1 MYNIYSI
8 YFNSRPHKEV
18 DDTGGFFFVASTVIS
33 THDLTRRSTFL
44 PAVSPARF
52 VFQLTT
58 SQGGR
63 RVTASIVP
71 PLLSYFNSRPH
82 KEVDFRG
89 RRLKSRAVN
98 ISTHDLTRRST
109 RIYRFIPSTL
119 LHFNSRPHK
128 EVDFKEGRMM
138 LNEIISTH
146 DLTRRSTITYSLKHI
161 KKLFQL
167 TTSQGGR
174 QQFLHKKF
182 SFQNHFL
189 CSLHIIHSYYINI
202 AFFSTLFL
210 QNLHFFWCESPRI
223 FLFTCLS
230 HSAF

>member
-1 MYNIYSI
+1 MIWDSDQVH
-8 YFNSRPHKEV
+8 FNSRPHEEV
-18 DDTGGFFFVASTVIS
+18 DWRSIQKLCRQHIS
-33 THDLTRRSTFL
+33 THDLTKRSTQRL
-44 PAVSPARF
+44 P
-52 VFQLTT
+52 
-58 SQGGR
+58 
-63 RVTASIVP
+63 
-71 PLLSYFNSRPH
+71 
-82 KEVDFRG
+82 
-89 RRLKSRAVN
+89 VN
-98 ISTHDLTRRST
+98 Q
-109 RIYRFIPSTL
+109 PC
-119 LHFNSRPHK
+119 
-128 EVDFKEGRMM
+128 
-138 LNEIISTH
+138 
-146 DLTRRSTITYSLKHI
+146 IT
-161 KKLFQL
+161 FQL

>member
-1 MYNIYSI
+1 MNAIYK
-8 YFNSRPHKEV
+8 F
-18 DDTGGFFFVASTVIS
+18 
-33 THDLTRRSTFL
+33 
-44 PAVSPARF
+44 
-52 VFQLTT
+52 T
-58 SQGGR
+58 S
-63 RVTASIVP
+63 
-71 PLLSYFNSRPH
+71 
-82 KEVDFRG
+82 
-89 RRLKSRAVN
+89 
-98 ISTHDLTRRST
+98 
-109 RIYRFIPSTL
+109 
-119 LHFNSRPHK
+119 
-128 EVDFKEGRMM
+128 
-138 LNEIISTH
+138 ISTH
-146 DLTRRSTITYSLKHI
+146 DLTRRSTIHRATHIARIRISTHDLTRRSTCLLLQERHIWIFISTHDLTRRSTQLRKKHG
-161 KKLFQL
+161 LCTQFQL

>member
-1 MYNIYSI
+1 MRISTHDLTRRSTLVFKCSQLTNWFQLTTSQGGRLWRSWVITWLL

-18 DDTGGFFFVASTVIS
+18 DAITKY
-33 THDLTRRSTFL
+33 LY
-44 PAVSPARF
+44 SPEYL
-52 VFQLTT
+52 FQLTT

-63 RVTASIVP
+63 PKELANIDALTIFQLTTSQGGRPANRIE
-71 PLLSYFNSRPH
+71 LLPCDS
-82 KEVDFRG
+82 
-89 RRLKSRAVN
+89 
-98 ISTHDLTRRST
+98 
-109 RIYRFIPSTL
+109 
-119 LHFNSRPHK
+119 
-128 EVDFKEGRMM
+128 
-138 LNEIISTH
+138 
-146 DLTRRSTITYSLKHI
+146 
-161 KKLFQL
+161 FQL

-230 HSAF
+230 HSAFWSLFILILLIIEPLSTNFKNLRHCPYLLQNHLLELIA

>member
-1 MYNIYSI
+1 MVK
-8 YFNSRPHKEV
+8 FML
-18 DDTGGFFFVASTVIS
+18 AS
-33 THDLTRRSTFL
+33 
-44 PAVSPARF
+44 
-52 VFQLTT
+52 
-58 SQGGR
+58 
-63 RVTASIVP
+63 
-71 PLLSYFNSRPH
+71 
-82 KEVDFRG
+82 K
-89 RRLKSRAVN
+89 
-98 ISTHDLTRRST
+98 
-109 RIYRFIPSTL
+109 

-128 EVDFKEGRMM
+128 EVDMVAGSVISI
-138 LNEIISTH
+138 LISISTH
-146 DLTRRSTITYSLKHI
+146 DLTRRSTTGFRQVLTALSA
-161 KKLFQL
+161 FQL

>member
-1 MYNIYSI
+1 M
-8 YFNSRPHKEV
+8 R
-18 DDTGGFFFVASTVIS
+18 TVYPGLYYTIS
-33 THDLTRRSTFL
+33 THDLTRRST
-44 PAVSPARF
+44 V
-52 VFQLTT
+52 
-58 SQGGR
+58 QG
-63 RVTASIVP
+63 
-71 PLLSYFNSRPH
+71 
-82 KEVDFRG
+82 
-89 RRLKSRAVN
+89 
-98 ISTHDLTRRST
+98 
-109 RIYRFIPSTL
+109 TL
-119 LHFNSRPHK
+119 FCLAA
-128 EVDFKEGRMM
+128 
-138 LNEIISTH
+138 IISTH
-146 DLTRRSTITYSLKHI
+146 DLTRRSTITLAASDIAVLFQLTTSQGGRQRLRFNHIYSRQ
-161 KKLFQL
+161 FQL

>member
-1 MYNIYSI
+1 MTVLFLQIFI

-18 DDTGGFFFVASTVIS
+18 DITHFFKIFIQLIS
-33 THDLTRRSTFL
+33 THDLTRRSTL
-44 PAVSPARF
+44 ILL
-52 VFQLTT
+52 QLT
-58 SQGGR
+58 
-63 RVTASIVP
+63 
-71 PLLSYFNSRPH
+71 
-82 KEVDFRG
+82 
-89 RRLKSRAVN
+89 
-98 ISTHDLTRRST
+98 
-109 RIYRFIPSTL
+109 
-119 LHFNSRPHK
+119 
-128 EVDFKEGRMM
+128 
-138 LNEIISTH
+138 II
-146 DLTRRSTITYSLKHI
+146 LI
-161 KKLFQL
+161 FQL

>member
-1 MYNIYSI
+1 MFGKS
-8 YFNSRPHKEV
+8 
-18 DDTGGFFFVASTVIS
+18 IS
-33 THDLTRRSTFL
+33 THDLTRRSTKTHCRL
-44 PAVSPARF
+44 PQNNSH
-52 VFQLTT
+52 
-58 SQGGR
+58 
-63 RVTASIVP
+63 
-71 PLLSYFNSRPH
+71 FNSRPH
-82 KEVDFRG
+82 KEVDIYIIVCQ
-89 RRLKSRAVN
+89 LQLY

-109 RIYRFIPSTL
+109 SIFQ
-119 LHFNSRPHK
+119 
-128 EVDFKEGRMM
+128 M
-138 LNEIISTH
+138 LSFMLI
-146 DLTRRSTITYSLKHI
+146 
-161 KKLFQL
+161 FQL

-230 HSAF
+230 HSAFWSLFILILLII

>member
-1 MYNIYSI
+1 M
-8 YFNSRPHKEV
+8 
-18 DDTGGFFFVASTVIS
+18 T
-33 THDLTRRSTFL
+33 
-44 PAVSPARF
+44 F

-63 RVTASIVP
+63 QFIASSTV
-71 PLLSYFNSRPH
+71 NS
-82 KEVDFRG
+82 G
-89 RRLKSRAVN
+89 
-98 ISTHDLTRRST
+98 
-109 RIYRFIPSTL
+109 
-119 LHFNSRPHK
+119 
-128 EVDFKEGRMM
+128 
-138 LNEIISTH
+138 IISTH
-146 DLTRRSTITYSLKHI
+146 DLTRRSTQLYGVEFNIPLFQLTTSQGGRPGMTQLSLTVRTFQLTTSQGGRREHPSADGQSDRISTHDLTRRSTYRKQSRQSRKA
-161 KKLFQL
+161 FQL

>member
-1 MYNIYSI
+1 MIELS
-8 YFNSRPHKEV
+8 
-18 DDTGGFFFVASTVIS
+18 
-33 THDLTRRSTFL
+33 
-44 PAVSPARF
+44 
-52 VFQLTT
+52 FQLTT

-63 RVTASIVP
+63 QYKQLCYAH
-71 PLLSYFNSRPH
+71 LSYFNSRPH
-82 KEVDFRG
+82 KEVDRRRG
-89 RRLKSRAVN
+89 KRCHRQG

-109 RIYRFIPSTL
+109 ANKIAKVTGTFI
-119 LHFNSRPHK
+119 
-128 EVDFKEGRMM
+128 
-138 LNEIISTH
+138 
-146 DLTRRSTITYSLKHI
+146 
-161 KKLFQL
+161 FQL